1 MAQPH
6 PPIATPVEDLDT
18 PALLLD
24 LDAFERNVQKMADFM
39 AAREANL
46 RPHVKTHKCSAIA
59 KLQIEAGAQGLT
71 CAKLGEAEAMADAGI
86 RDLLIANQVVG
97 GVKIQR
103 LVELAKRSDVIV
115 AAEAFENA
123 EQISKAASAAGVKV
137 NVIIEVDNGMGRC
150 GTLPGEPTL
159 ELARAIMGLDGLT
172 FRGVMGYEGHA
183 VLIPDLDEKRQVA
196 TESAE
201 LLLATVRALREDG
214 IDVEIVSAG
223 GTGTYMITSDIEGI
237 TEIEAGS
244 YVVMDT
250 TYSRVVPDFEN
261 ALFLLSTVISR
272 RDNEWVVTDMG
283 KKGATEEFGLPELV
297 GMDTAKLVSLSEE
310 HAKLQALDPACPLQP
325 GDKVQFIPSHCCTTI
340 NLHDEYF
347 CVRNGKLEAVWP
359 IDARGKMR

>member
-1 MAQPH
+1 MTQPY
-6 PPIATPVEDLDT
+6 PPIGTPVEDLDT

-39 AAREANL
+39 AQRDANL
-46 RPHVKTHKCSAIA
+46 RPHVKTHKCSTIA
-59 KLQIEAGAQGLT
+59 KIQIDAGAQGLT
-71 CAKLGEAEAMADAGI
+71 CAKLGEAEAMADAGV
-86 RDLLIANQVVG
+86 RDLLIANQIVG
-97 GVKIQR
+97 AVKIRR

-115 AAEAFENA
+115 AVEALDNA
-123 EQISKAASAAGVKV
+123 KQISEAASASGVRV
-137 NVIIEVDNGMGRC
+137 NVIIEVDTGMGRC

-159 ELARAIMGLDGLT
+159 ELARAIVGLDGLS
-172 FRGVMGYEGHA
+172 FLGVMGYEGHA
-183 VLIPDLDEKRQVA
+183 VLIPDLDEKRRVA
-196 TESAE
+196 TESVE
-201 LLLATVRALREDG
+201 RLLATAQALREDG

-223 GTGTYMITSDIEGI
+223 GTGTYMITSEIEGI

-272 RDNEWVVTDMG
+272 RDDEWLVTDMG
-283 KKGATEEFGLPELV
+283 KKAATEEFGLPELQDT
-297 GMDTAKLVSLSEE
+297 DTAKLVALSEE
-310 HAKLQALDPACPLQP
+310 HAKIQILDPACPLQP

-340 NLHDEYF
+340 NLHDDYF

-359 IDARGKMR
+359 IDARGKVR